1 MKKFFSTLLLGGT
14 VAALSAGNLLEI
26 PAAGKVPVI
35 DGVMAPSEWDDA
47 AVFTGLQLT
56 NDRGLA
62 NEQTKFY
69 MKWDKDFIYIAAVCR
84 DSNVSGISS
93 KLPYDD
99 CLEFFFMAPGE
110 LDVVHWLVYATGG
123 NTLDFIDSEYGSGYR
138 GNPGRIK
145 NEAKINRNDWTIECR
160 IPAESFFKEF
170 FNPKYSYKFNV
181 HRSFSTNG
189 TVRPDGRPAEFSS
202 FSHVRGQLLKPHDFA
217 ELRLNPKTVTPVRLE
232 RLDRDGMSLTAEQ
245 GSTVLLTFENGQ
257 TVNIPERDG
266 KFSCD
271 FPGDCTGLTLR
282 VLRKDGETLF
292 SNRYRFFPVD
302 AETPK
307 KIAAEQSK
315 IQGLGVDVVNSMER
329 IFHTRP
335 YAKQGGSIELTAAR
349 NERENFQLVL
359 FTGKDAVRDITV
371 RASEFRNA
379 EGKVL
384 PASIWE
390 LYREGYAIADPVGYP
405 NCNGVGDYP
414 DPLYPLAPLSL
425 EPMQVRAV
433 WAGFR
438 VPADAAPGDYT
449 GTVTV
454 SAEGK
459 TVRTVK
465 VALKVWDFAIP
476 KKQSLRT
483 AFSVWEREIYN
494 LYFAG
499 KERSAEEFQKTVHRY
514 GMMLAEHRLSPLVF
528 KTDRLLP
535 KEVIHKIGPVYDDK
549 QPDGSYRY
557 HPNAYDD
564 MVRDYLAAGA
574 TCFYVGPETPPGDY
588 AKYSEEEWKGIWKA
602 IYEHYKANG
611 LLEYAYAYPYDEP
624 GNENRVFV
632 NRRMALL
639 KEAAPGLKLLLT
651 GACSLFPSTAFSDID
666 IWVPQSHWVNYRNK
680 REAQEAGKEVWWYPC
695 SGPWFP
701 YPNYH
706 LDIEP
711 GAWRI
716 LAWATYKYDFDGI
729 LYWATAFFNNK
740 NPLKNNNYSCNG
752 DGVLMYAL
760 PDGNPTPSIRLKVI
774 ADSMEDYE
782 YLLLLRDAAE
792 KQKNN
797 PAKVRAVEA
806 AQEMLKLK
814 DMIRY
819 IDDYALDA
827 EAYNTFRAQAG
838 ALIEELNRK

>member
-138 GNPGRIK
+138 GTPGRIK

-371 RASEFRNA
+371 RASEFRNT

-433 WAGFR
+433 WAGFK